1 MKEERTGRRGRDEA
15 DRETESTEAWH
26 GQTQVQKK
34 GVRDHF
40 QDRSFREL
48 ENGQGAID
56 LGVPGGLPE
65 GSLSG
70 EKKGRSQR
78 IEV

>member
-1 MKEERTGRRGRDEA
+1 M
-15 DRETESTEAWH
+15 
-26 GQTQVQKK
+26 
-34 GVRDHF
+34 RDHF

-48 ENGQGAID
+48 EKGEGAID

-65 GSLSG
+65 GSFDSG

-78 IEV
+78 SEV